1 MDRGPD
7 GCGGCRFAAPVY
19 IGDGGELMSA
29 CVYIL
34 RMGRRRPCAPGWG
47 CAVYEPAVR
56 NENSAFCT
64 EMDIYP

>member
-7 GCGGCRFAAPVY
+7 GCGGCRFAVPVY

-34 RMGRRRPCAPGWG
+34 RMGKKRPCPPGAA
-47 CAVYEPAVR
+47 CAVYEPA
-56 NENSAFCT
+56 NPDENSAICT